1 MWYLN
6 LDWLYWSILKFML
19 HKLKHPLFLFPN
31 LCSFVYTCIHTKKY
45 WKRLGSQIFLLI
57 YFSYVK
63 PETDTSFLIQFDY
76 QSQNEIACVNFYRI
90 MYINSIAYYENTE
103 YYMLTWYLVANIW
116 YWVKPDILL
125 PYSSF
130 QFTVFSKWFFLYS
143 HNRNAYIISSIFE
156 MFVKVNKA

>member
-6 LDWLYWSILKFML
+6 LDWLYSSILKFML

-57 YFSYVK
+57 YFSCVK
-63 PETDTSFLIQFDY
+63 PEMDYSFLIQFDY
-76 QSQNEIACVNFYRI
+76 RSSAKWISIQFAQS
-90 MYINSIAYYENTE
+90 ENKE
-103 YYMLTWYLVANIW
+103 YHMLTWYFVANIW
-116 YWVKPDILL
+116 YWVKPDVLL